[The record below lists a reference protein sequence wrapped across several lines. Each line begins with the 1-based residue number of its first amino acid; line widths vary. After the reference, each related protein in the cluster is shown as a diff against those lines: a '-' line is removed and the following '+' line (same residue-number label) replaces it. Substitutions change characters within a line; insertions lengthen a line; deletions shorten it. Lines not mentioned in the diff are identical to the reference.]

1 MANNFSNFFE
11 NYKPTDPR
19 SSISYKHKNQ
29 EKEIHQDA
37 SQSNSLKPVIK
48 RKSLCQKKRHIY
60 IDRTRKMRM
69 TMDLLAKIKEIRKQQ
84 NNIFKAQE
92 KESTSN
98 SVYRENIFQK

>member
-48 RKSLCQKKRHIY
+48 RKSLCQKKRDTFIQ
-60 IDRTRKMRM
+60 TEQGK
-69 TMDLLAKIKEIRKQQ
+69 
-84 NNIFKAQE
+84 
-92 KESTSN
+92 
-98 SVYRENIFQK
+98 

>member
-1 MANNFSNFFE
+1 MSNSSIPSGLIHIWLQFLKQRKETGNEKIFKGIMANNFSNFFE

-48 RKSLCQKKRHIY
+48 RKSLCQKKRDTFI
-60 IDRTRKMRM
+60 
-69 TMDLLAKIKEIRKQQ
+69 
-84 NNIFKAQE
+84 
-92 KESTSN
+92 
-98 SVYRENIFQK
+98 